1 MRVMY
6 HGTTLT
12 LTFLVEEFL
21 KKSQQLVKK
30 KEEKCSEGI
39 LKITYKL
46 LAHCSWSDDYTCFL

>member
-1 MRVMY
+1 MSVMY

-46 LAHCSWSDDYTCFL
+46 LAHCS